1 LAAERTEK
9 DLEEE
14 RGTRRWAAEGAAVAG
29 GGQRRGE
36 ILIVV
41 VAQPEFFLPT
51 GIFIPRRS
59 GKGIPFLTVR
69 IQIPNQNRMYKR
81 YRAVYRGINS
91 LYCCSKGFYRAVNN
105 LYWCTEK
112 DSPA

>member
-9 DLEEE
+9 DPEEE

-41 VAQPEFFLPT
+41 VAQLEFFLPT
-51 GIFIPRRS
+51 GTFIPRRS
-59 GKGIPFLTVR
+59 GKGIPQRYKWYTSSYRSNSNFKSKSPVQTVPSG
-69 IQIPNQNRMYKR
+69 IPRYK
-81 YRAVYRGINS
+81 
-91 LYCCSKGFYRAVNN
+91 
-105 LYWCTEK
+105 
-112 DSPA
+112 